1 MPESDVR
8 SVASALSS
16 VVYPTAS
23 FMVPDVHKNH
33 TAYQGWLK
41 EGGGREEMNSSS
53 AIRLVKT
60 EETVSHRQN
69 IGVKEEGTPSEFRS
83 CVKVEAAILGSPS

>member
-8 SVASALSS
+8 SVAS
-16 VVYPTAS
+16 
-23 FMVPDVHKNH
+23 
-33 TAYQGWLK
+33 QGRQK
-41 EGGGREEMNSSS
+41 EGGVREEMNSSS
-53 AIRLVKT
+53 AIRLLKT

-83 CVKVEAAILGSPS
+83 CVKVEVAVLGSPS